1 MTETSGEERR
11 SDGANAA
18 SNVRGEHR
26 ASSREGRRSAATA
39 ESPARGAHRDL
50 GRDESHGDG
59 ANDESVSLS
68 GSRES
73 SRDEQRS
80 GGAGAGSGSRAARF
94 DASAGASSRRDAGR
108 ERPAGAT
115 AAASGNRP
123 GIGRRARRLG
133 ASAGRRGAAR
143 TAPSENEPSR
153 RLGAIALQRRRVVF
167 LALAGTALLA
177 AAMLAGICLGENMLS
192 PARALNA
199 LFFGTGDRGDLLLVG
214 RFRTPRVLSAV
225 IAGAGLAVAGA
236 VLQRVARNPLASPDV
251 VGITGGAS
259 LGATAAVALGLAA
272 PLTPLAALG
281 GGLCAATILGV
292 LSWKA
297 GISPTRL
304 VLVGL
309 AVQAGLTAAV
319 NLFIVRFPAEL
330 ASSALHWTTG
340 SLYGRNWNEAIVG
353 ASATGLALIAVFALH
368 RRAAVLDLGDDA
380 AGALGVRPGPAR
392 LQLLAVAVVLASLAV
407 ALTGPVGFV
416 ALAVPHLVRRL
427 AGPPTAGT
435 LALNGLAGALLLLT
449 ADLVA
454 QHALPLD
461 GLPVGVVTATLGAPI
476 LLALLA
482 RQNRPDPRTAR

>member
-1 MTETSGEERR
+1 MTEASG
-11 SDGANAA
+11 
-18 SNVRGEHR
+18 
-26 ASSREGRRSAATA
+26 
-39 ESPARGAHRDL
+39 L
-50 GRDESHGDG
+50 GPRKVD
-59 ANDESVSLS
+59 S
-68 GSRES
+68 GSTAADPGTSARPDRHAEHGPALDDRAADAAPTEDRQWRAEGETRAGT
-73 SRDEQRS
+73 RDEQQH
-80 GGAGAGSGSRAARF
+80 GT
-94 DASAGASSRRDAGR
+94 
-108 ERPAGAT
+108 AT
-115 AAASGNRP
+115 DD
-123 GIGRRARRLG
+123 
-133 ASAGRRGAAR
+133 RRGATRLAGPPATLLR
-143 TAPSENEPSR
+143 ESPSEPVPTPAH
-153 RLGAIALQRRRVVF
+153 RLGAIARQRRRV
-167 LALAGTALLA
+167 ALLSAAALLLLA
-177 AAMLAGICLGENMLS
+177 ALMLAGICLGHNTIA
-192 PARALNA
+192 PDRALSA
-199 LFFGTGDRGDLLLVG
+199 LFFGTGDRGDVLLVG

-259 LGATAAVALGLAA
+259 LGATAAVAFGLAA
-272 PLTPLAALG
+272 PFTPLAALG
-281 GGLCAATILGV
+281 GGLCAAAIFGL
-292 LSWKA
+292 LAWKG

-340 SLYGRNWNEAIVG
+340 SLYGRNWNEAIIG
-353 ASATGLALIAVFALH
+353 AAATTVALAAAFALD

-380 AGALGVRPGPAR
+380 AGALGARPGAAR
-392 LQLLAVAVVLASLAV
+392 LQLLTVAVVLASLAV

-435 LALNGLAGALLLLT
+435 LALNALAGALLLLA
-449 ADLVA
+449 ADLIA

-461 GLPVGVVTATLGAPI
+461 GLPVGVVTSTLGAPF

-482 RQNRPDPRTAR
+482 RQNRPDPRSAR

>member
-1 MTETSGEERR
+1 MT
-11 SDGANAA
+11 
-18 SNVRGEHR
+18 
-26 ASSREGRRSAATA
+26 ATA
-39 ESPARGAHRDL
+39 TELETAPARPAR
-50 GRDESHGDG
+50 
-59 ANDESVSLS
+59 LS
-68 GSRES
+68 
-73 SRDEQRS
+73 
-80 GGAGAGSGSRAARF
+80 
-94 DASAGASSRRDAGR
+94 
-108 ERPAGAT
+108 
-115 AAASGNRP
+115 
-123 GIGRRARRLG
+123 
-133 ASAGRRGAAR
+133 
-143 TAPSENEPSR
+143 
-153 RLGAIALQRRRVVF
+153 AIARQRRRVAL
-167 LALAGTALLA
+167 LALAGLTLLA
-177 AAMLAGICLGENMLS
+177 AAMLAGICLGENDLS

-199 LFFGTGDRGDLLLVG
+199 LFLGTGDRGDVLLVG

-259 LGATAAVALGLAA
+259 LGATSAVALGLAA
-272 PLTPLAALG
+272 PLTPAAALG
-281 GGLCAATILGV
+281 GGLCAATILGLLAV
-292 LSWKA
+292 QIDGSQAAPRLKG

-340 SLYGRNWNEAIVG
+340 SLYGRNWNETIIGAITMTAAV
-353 ASATGLALIAVFALH
+353 SAAFALH

-435 LALNGLAGALLLLT
+435 LALNALAGALLLLT

-461 GLPVGVVTATLGAPI
+461 GLPVGVVTATLGAPF
-476 LLALLA
+476 LLALMA

>member
-1 MTETSGEERR
+1 MTETSREPRG
-11 SDGANAA
+11 SD
-18 SNVRGEHR
+18 S
-26 ASSREGRRSAATA
+26 ATA
-39 ESPARGAHRDL
+39 ESNSRSPS
-50 GRDESHGDG
+50 GRDGLRADATAGER
-59 ANDESVSLS
+59 
-68 GSRES
+68 SR
-73 SRDEQRS
+73 
-80 GGAGAGSGSRAARF
+80 
-94 DASAGASSRRDAGR
+94 SATGR
-108 ERPAGAT
+108 EQLDTEP
-115 AAASGNRP
+115 AAASGNRHRVVS
-123 GIGRRARRLG
+123 GG
-133 ASAGRRGAAR
+133 
-143 TAPSENEPSR
+143 
-153 RLGAIALQRRRVVF
+153 RLGAIARQRRRAAL
-167 LALAGTALLA
+167 LALAGAALLA
-177 AAMLAGICLGENMLS
+177 AAMLTGICLGENTLS
-192 PARALNA
+192 PGRALNA
-199 LFFGTGDRGDLLLVG
+199 LFLGTGDRADVLLVG

-281 GGLCAATILGV
+281 GGLCAATILG
-292 LSWKA
+292 LLALQIDGSRAAPRLKG
-297 GISPTRL
+297 GISPIRL

-353 ASATGLALIAVFALH
+353 ASATAVALIAVFALH

-380 AGALGVRPGPAR
+380 AGALGVQPGLAR

-435 LALNGLAGALLLLT
+435 LALNALAGALLLLT

-454 QHALPLD
+454 QHALPFD
-461 GLPVGVVTATLGAPI
+461 GLPVGVVTATLGAPC

>member
-1 MTETSGEERR
+1 MSTEERH
-11 SDGANAA
+11 
-18 SNVRGEHR
+18 GE
-26 ASSREGRRSAATA
+26 AEG
-39 ESPARGAHRDL
+39 
-50 GRDESHGDG
+50 
-59 ANDESVSLS
+59 
-68 GSRES
+68 
-73 SRDEQRS
+73 
-80 GGAGAGSGSRAARF
+80 
-94 DASAGASSRRDAGR
+94 
-108 ERPAGAT
+108 T
-115 AAASGNRP
+115 AAP
-123 GIGRRARRLG
+123 VDGRRAI
-133 ASAGRRGAAR
+133 ADPPPA
-143 TAPSENEPSR
+143 SR
-153 RLGAIALQRRRVVF
+153 RLGAIARQRRRIAL
-167 LALAGTALLA
+167 LALAGLVLLA
-177 AAMLAGICLGENMLS
+177 AAMLAGICLGQNNLS

-199 LFFGTGDRGDLLLVG
+199 LFLGTGERGDVLLVG
-214 RFRTPRVLSAV
+214 RFRTPRVLSAA

-281 GGLCAATILGV
+281 GGLCAAGILT
-292 LSWKA
+292 LLAWKG

-340 SLYGRNWNEAIVG
+340 SLYGRNWNETIIG
-353 ASATGLALIAVFALH
+353 AAATAVALTAAFALH

-435 LALNGLAGALLLLT
+435 LALNALTGALLLLT

-461 GLPVGVVTATLGAPI
+461 GIPVGVVTATLGAPF
-476 LLALLA
+476 LLVLMA
-482 RQNRPDPRTAR
+482 RQNRPDPRTTG

>member
-1 MTETSGEERR
+1 MTETSRDERR
-11 SDGANAA
+11 A
-18 SNVRGEHR
+18 
-26 ASSREGRRSAATA
+26 
-39 ESPARGAHRDL
+39 
-50 GRDESHGDG
+50 
-59 ANDESVSLS
+59 
-68 GSRES
+68 
-73 SRDEQRS
+73 
-80 GGAGAGSGSRAARF
+80 
-94 DASAGASSRRDAGR
+94 DASRRNPTDR
-108 ERPAGAT
+108 
-115 AAASGNRP
+115 
-123 GIGRRARRLG
+123 
-133 ASAGRRGAAR
+133 
-143 TAPSENEPSR
+143 EPSLGGR
-153 RLGAIALQRRRVVF
+153 AHRLGAIASQRRRVAL
-167 LALAGTALLA
+167 LALAGIVLLA
-177 AAMLAGICLGENMLS
+177 AAMLAGICLGQNTLN

-199 LFFGTGDRGDLLLVG
+199 LFLGTGDRGDVLLVG
-214 RFRTPRVLSAV
+214 RFRTPRMLSAV

-259 LGATAAVALGLAA
+259 LGATGAVALGLAA

-281 GGLCAATILGV
+281 GGLCAATILG
-292 LSWKA
+292 LLAYKG

-340 SLYGRNWNEAIVG
+340 SLYGRNWNETIVG
-353 ASATGLALIAVFALH
+353 AAAIAVALTAAFALH

-392 LQLLAVAVVLASLAV
+392 VQLLAVAVVLASLAV

-416 ALAVPHLVRRL
+416 ALAVPHFVRRL
-427 AGPPTAGT
+427 AGPPTTGT
-435 LALNGLAGALLLLT
+435 LALNALAGALLLLT

-454 QHALPLD
+454 QHLLPLD
-461 GLPVGVVTATLGAPI
+461 GIPVGVVTATLGAPF
-476 LLALLA
+476 LLVLMA

>member
-1 MTETSGEERR
+1 MTETSGDERR

-39 ESPARGAHRDL
+39 ESPARGTHRDI

-59 ANDESVSLS
+59 ADDESVSLS

-73 SRDEQRS
+73 SREERRS
-80 GGAGAGSGSRAARF
+80 GDAGAGSGSRAARF
-94 DASAGASSRRDAGR
+94 DASTGASSRRTAGR
-108 ERPAGAT
+108 ERPSAAT

-123 GIGRRARRLG
+123 VIGRRAPRLG

-177 AAMLAGICLGENMLS
+177 AAMLAGICLGENTLS

-199 LFFGTGDRGDLLLVG
+199 LFLGTGDRGDLLLVG

-259 LGATAAVALGLAA
+259 LGATTAVALGLAA

-380 AGALGVRPGPAR
+380 AGALGVRPGLAR

-435 LALNGLAGALLLLT
+435 LALNGLAGAILLLT

>member
-1 MTETSGEERR
+1 MTEATGPEEHQA
-11 SDGANAA
+11 ANGTAEA
-18 SNVRGEHR
+18 GD
-26 ASSREGRRSAATA
+26 RRSA
-39 ESPARGAHRDL
+39 EG
-50 GRDESHGDG
+50 
-59 ANDESVSLS
+59 
-68 GSRES
+68 GSAL
-73 SRDEQRS
+73 EQ
-80 GGAGAGSGSRAARF
+80 
-94 DASAGASSRRDAGR
+94 
-108 ERPAGAT
+108 
-115 AAASGNRP
+115 
-123 GIGRRARRLG
+123 
-133 ASAGRRGAAR
+133 GAAR
-143 TAPSENEPSR
+143 AAPPADR
-153 RLGAIALQRRRVVF
+153 RSAIARQRRRV
-167 LALAGTALLA
+167 ALLA
-177 AAMLAGICLGENMLS
+177 GAGLVLLAALMLAGICLGQNTIA
-192 PARALNA
+192 PDRALAA
-199 LFFGTGDRGDLLLVG
+199 LFFGTGDRGDVLLVG

-281 GGLCAATILGV
+281 GGLSAAAILG
-292 LSWKA
+292 LLAWKG

-340 SLYGRNWNEAIVG
+340 SLYGRNWNEAIIG
-353 ASATGLALIAVFALH
+353 AAATAVALTAAFALG

-380 AGALGVRPGPAR
+380 AGALGARPGLAR

-435 LALNGLAGALLLLT
+435 LALDALAGALLLLA
-449 ADLVA
+449 ADLIA

-461 GLPVGVVTATLGAPI
+461 GLPVGVVTSTLGAPF

>member
-1 MTETSGEERR
+1 MTETSRDERHG
-11 SDGANAA
+11 D
-18 SNVRGEHR
+18 
-26 ASSREGRRSAATA
+26 AATA
-39 ESPARGAHRDL
+39 ASDARGTHRDDTKAETNTGTATGTEPPL
-50 GRDESHGDG
+50 
-59 ANDESVSLS
+59 
-68 GSRES
+68 
-73 SRDEQRS
+73 
-80 GGAGAGSGSRAARF
+80 AA
-94 DASAGASSRRDAGR
+94 
-108 ERPAGAT
+108 P
-115 AAASGNRP
+115 AASGNRP
-123 GIGRRARRLG
+123 RTVRSERSRRRSAIARH
-133 ASAGRRGAAR
+133 RRR
-143 TAPSENEPSR
+143 TA
-153 RLGAIALQRRRVVF
+153 L
-167 LALAGTALLA
+167 LALAGLALLA
-177 AAMLAGICLGENMLS
+177 AAMLAGICLGENALS
-192 PARALNA
+192 PARAFNA
-199 LFFGTGDRGDLLLVG
+199 LFLGTGDPGDVLLVG

-236 VLQRVARNPLASPDV
+236 VLQRLARNPLASPDV

-259 LGATAAVALGLAA
+259 LGATTAVALGLAA

-281 GGLCAATILGV
+281 GGLCAATILAILAYKG
-292 LSWKA
+292 

-340 SLYGRNWNEAIVG
+340 SLYGRNWNETIIGAITTT
-353 ASATGLALIAVFALH
+353 AAMTAAFALH

-380 AGALGVRPGPAR
+380 AGALGVRPGAAR

-427 AGPPTAGT
+427 AGPPTPGT
-435 LALNGLAGALLLLT
+435 LALNALAGALLLLT

-454 QHALPLD
+454 QHALPLE
-461 GLPVGVVTATLGAPI
+461 GLPVGVVTATLGAPF

>member
-1 MTETSGEERR
+1 MT
-11 SDGANAA
+11 AL
-18 SNVRGEHR
+18 
-26 ASSREGRRSAATA
+26 AT
-39 ESPARGAHRDL
+39 D
-50 GRDESHGDG
+50 
-59 ANDESVSLS
+59 
-68 GSRES
+68 
-73 SRDEQRS
+73 
-80 GGAGAGSGSRAARF
+80 
-94 DASAGASSRRDAGR
+94 
-108 ERPAGAT
+108 
-115 AAASGNRP
+115 
-123 GIGRRARRLG
+123 
-133 ASAGRRGAAR
+133 
-143 TAPSENEPSR
+143 TAPAAR
-153 RLGAIALQRRRVVF
+153 RLGAIARQRRRVAV
-167 LALAGTALLA
+167 LTLAGLALLA
-177 AAMLAGICLGENMLS
+177 AAILAGICLGENILT
-192 PARALNA
+192 PGRALNA
-199 LFFGTGDRGDLLLVG
+199 LFLGTGDRGEVLLVG

-281 GGLCAATILGV
+281 GGLCAATILGLLAV
-292 LSWKA
+292 QLDGSHASPRLKG
-297 GISPTRL
+297 GINPTRL

-340 SLYGRNWNEAIVG
+340 SLYGRNWNETIVG
-353 ASATGLALIAVFALH
+353 AIATTAALTAAFALH

-380 AGALGVRPGPAR
+380 AGALGVRPGTAR
-392 LQLLAVAVVLASLAV
+392 LQLLAAAVVLASLAV

-435 LALNGLAGALLLLT
+435 LALNALAGALLLLT

-461 GLPVGVVTATLGAPI
+461 GLPVGVVTATLGAPF

-482 RQNRPDPRTAR
+482 RQNRPDPRTVR